1 MGAPIG
7 NNNAHIGFR
16 WRQAINKALE
26 NRSRA
31 KGLEELEALAD
42 KLIDLAANG
51 DLGALKE
58 LGDRVEGK
66 AVQAI
71 AGHDHGPLVPA
82 VDVSKLSTEVLSA
95 LMAAKE

>member
-1 MGAPIG
+1 MGAPVG
-7 NNNAHIGFR
+7 NNNHMQGFR
-16 WRQAINKALE
+16 WRAAINAALE
-26 NRSRA
+26 RRSKA
-31 KGLEELEALAD
+31 KGIQELEALAD
-42 KLIDLAANG
+42 KLLELASNG
-51 DLGALKE
+51 DLGALRE

-82 VDVSKLSTEVLSA
+82 VDVSKLSTEVLAA